1 MSAKRFVTILIV
13 LPLLALLCC
22 ASIVYAIDP
31 AMQYHAPFFGISQIY
46 NDERSQNAG
55 LAKSADYDTVVI
67 GSSVTSN
74 FRVSWFDEVFGC
86 KAVKLCYPGGTFSD
100 YDAALDTAFATHEV
114 KTVFWCV
121 DPQLLVEDPVNPTP
135 LPDYL
140 YDDSLLNDYQY
151 LLNKDVL
158 LKQCAPAVLATL
170 RGEQPDYDE
179 AFVWDYGYTYS
190 VVKATE
196 SYNRP
201 EVSKVQYPADYY
213 DAVVAENWA
222 ILDKW
227 IEGHPETTFYLYFP
241 PYSTLYLDQQ
251 LRLGMRA
258 PTWKM
263 LSTTL
268 ERYMYRDNV
277 RFYNFLV
284 DPHTVVF
291 DNYTDMVHFRSEVN
305 RYLVD
310 YMAENEPYNTR
321 KQLEWFMSAIDYRAD
336 HYKFDTLFSEYY
348 HPSDDK

>member
-1 MSAKRFVTILIV
+1 MKSKQFVLLLIA
-13 LPLLALLCC
+13 LPLAALLCC
-22 ASIVYAIDP
+22 AGIIYAIDP
-31 AMQYHAPFFGISQIY
+31 AMQYHEPFFGISQVY

-55 LAKSADYDTVVI
+55 LAKNADYDTVVI

-74 FRVSWFDEVFGC
+74 YRVSWFNDAFGC

-100 YDAALDTAFATHEV
+100 YDAALETAYRTHEI

-121 DPQLLVEDPVNPTP
+121 DPQLLTADPVNTTP

-140 YDDSLLNDYQY
+140 YDDNLLNDYQY

-170 RGEQPDYDE
+170 RGEQPSYDE

-190 VVKATE
+190 VTKATE
-196 SYNRP
+196 SYDRP
-201 EVSKVQYPADYY
+201 PVSSVQYPADHY
-213 DAVVAENWA
+213 DAVLAENWA
-222 ILDKW
+222 ILDKYV
-227 IEGHPETTFYLYFP
+227 EEHPETTFYLYFP
-241 PYSTLYLDQQ
+241 PYSSLYFDQQ
-251 LRLGMRA
+251 LRLGMRE

-263 LSTTL
+263 FRATL

-284 DPHTVVF
+284 DPTTTTF
-291 DNYTDMVHFRSEVN
+291 DNYTDMVHYKSSVN
-305 RYLVD
+305 RYLVEF
-310 YMAENEPYNTR
+310 MAENEPYDAER
-321 KQLEWFMSAIDYRAD
+321 LRWFMSAIDYRAE

-348 HPSDDK
+348 HPNNE

>member
-22 ASIVYAIDP
+22 AGIVYAIDP

-55 LAKSADYDTVVI
+55 LAKSADYDTI
-67 GSSVTSN
+67 ILGSSVTSN
-74 FRVSWFDEVFGC
+74 FRVSWFEEAFGC

-100 YDAALDTAFATHEV
+100 YDAVLETAYRSHDV

-121 DPQLLVEDPVNPTP
+121 DPQLLVQAPGNPTP

-140 YDDSLLNDYQY
+140 YDDSLWNDYKY

-170 RGEQPDYDE
+170 RGEQPSYDE
-179 AFVWDYGYTYS
+179 AFVWDHGYEYS

-196 SYNRP
+196 SYDRP
-201 EVSKVQYPADYY
+201 AMSAVQYPADYY
-213 DAVVAENWA
+213 DAVAAENWA

-251 LRLGMRA
+251 LRLGMRE
-258 PTWKM
+258 PTRKM
-263 LSTTL
+263 LSATMQ
-268 ERYMYRDNV
+268 RYMDRENV

-284 DPHTVVF
+284 DPVTTNF
-291 DNYTDMVHFRSEVN
+291 DNYTDMVHYRSEVN
-305 RYLVD
+305 RYLVN
-310 YMAENEPYNTR
+310 YMAENEPYDAER
-321 KQLEWFMSAIDYRAD
+321 LQWFISALDYRAD

-348 HPSDDK
+348 HPSEE